1 MCVFLSYKILI
12 SSAKLVLSRQTF
24 SAGWK
29 SVYVCVCV
37 CVGGGGERG
46 CMHPPAYAPVKCC
59 VLWFGSCL
67 NDLTV

>member
-37 CVGGGGERG
+37 CVCVLGGGRG
-46 CMHPPAYAPVKCC
+46 GACTLLPTHLSSV
-59 VLWFGSCL
+59 VSCGL
-67 NDLTV
+67 EVA